1 MSQQAKDIYS
11 GIKKIFPSSRRSGS
25 FSFTGR
31 GSSSVGD
38 RHLDADLAAA
48 QAAAQDPAHKK
59 KKERRPSFS
68 FSGWKDKHR
77 ASSAGDTPSTHPPEP
92 VVMSLPYGATAA
104 TPKGKAPSDPEP
116 AARNSLTKSFN
127 NAFHTAPSRGSL
139 FGKAT
144 ANPDAKNSRKP
155 QGNKSQQPLSAN
167 GSAGAASSR
176 SSRSSRN
183 STSSNGSNGASTP
196 HSSFSTT
203 SFDLPLT
210 QPPKLSARSV
220 SVGGDRPCTGNRS
233 LRNSGVHGNAGLQ
246 LSAGGT
252 LSSTTS
258 SAGRSVGSARQSK
271 LRSSSHGLAD
281 YNSMKSATSGSY
293 RSSSSAIAHLTAP
306 SEAPLFP
313 PVSGNGPSRSSV
325 GSSTRSSVQPH
336 TLQQFPQP
344 KPADYDQQRQ
354 AQRSSVVPPVGA
366 PVFSPQKL
374 KNGKKPRV
382 KKERGMSLTF
392 TSSKQ
397 KKKEKAEAQAQASNQ
412 HLHDALS
419 STIVKP
425 HASTWDSDS
434 DDDYEDT
441 KRPTRGLDRRSQS
454 MDFMEQAPTHLI
466 SKIWR
471 KLPIQARLI
480 GGRGSIDLD
489 LQKDRTSFSR
499 SSEARKFAQAAEK
512 AAAAEHQ
519 RRTSSGRKVPSPVP
533 RNEEEVLSP
542 GMAKRTRFSLKVTYF
557 LADAN
562 DGATGAYTA
571 LESYDDVLVR
581 VCRFASHDQR
591 PTSTKVQEFL
601 ERSMAF
607 LHGTRTKHGNVV
619 SMSNEEIRMWRRLAL
634 HNWMLEEVTT
644 AQAAAALGVQGKDV
658 EAPSSRTSSSVTEGT
673 DSDSDSQQQG
683 AGRRAAAPRRLQSVA
698 LARSLSESVAEEEPE
713 EEEEE
718 ELELPRKLKLD
729 KLCGVV
735 NCCVN
740 FGERLFTTEEVDD
753 LVRLEFLVEE
763 DGWI

>member
-1 MSQQAKDIYS
+1 
-11 GIKKIFPSSRRSGS
+11 
-25 FSFTGR
+25 
-31 GSSSVGD
+31 
-38 RHLDADLAAA
+38 
-48 QAAAQDPAHKK
+48 
-59 KKERRPSFS
+59 
-68 FSGWKDKHR
+68 
-77 ASSAGDTPSTHPPEP
+77 
-92 VVMSLPYGATAA
+92 MSLPYGATAA

-139 FGKAT
+139 FGKPA
-144 ANPDAKNSRKP
+144 ANPGVKSSTKP
-155 QGNKSQQPLSAN
+155 QGSKSQQPLSAN
-167 GSAGAASSR
+167 GSAGAAGSR

-220 SVGGDRPCTGNRS
+220 SVGGDRPCTGSRS

-258 SAGRSVGSARQSK
+258 SAGRSVGSARQPK

-313 PVSGNGPSRSSV
+313 PVSGNSSTRSSV
-325 GSSTRSSVQPH
+325 SSSTRSSVQPH

-354 AQRSSVVPPVGA
+354 VQSNSVVPPVGA

-382 KKERGMSLTF
+382 KKERGMSLSF

-397 KKKEKAEAQAQASNQ
+397 KKKEKAEAEAQAQAQAQVQASNQ
-412 HLHDALS
+412 QLRGAPS

-499 SSEARKFAQAAEK
+499 SSEARKFALAAEK

-533 RNEEEVLSP
+533 RNEDEVLSP
-542 GMAKRTRFSLKVTYF
+542 GMTKRTRFSLKLTYF
-557 LADAN
+557 PADAN

-634 HNWMLEEVTT
+634 HNWVLEEVTT
-644 AQAAAALGVQGKDV
+644 AQAAAALGVKGKDV

-683 AGRRAAAPRRLQSVA
+683 AGRRAAASRRLQSVA

-718 ELELPRKLKLD
+718 EELELPRKLNLD

-740 FGERLFTTEEVDD
+740 FGERLFTTDEVDD